1 MNAQTRHSFVAY
13 LPDLMGPADYETAHE
28 RKLLRVRLLQTDA
41 GLEIIGDSAYPD
53 LLDEL
58 LARLD
63 PRRTEMML
71 CG

>member
-1 MNAQTRHSFVAY
+1 MTVQTRHSFVAH
-13 LPDLMGPADYETAHE
+13 LPDLMEPADHETAHE
-28 RKLLRVRLLQTDA
+28 RKLLRVRLLQTDV
-41 GLEIIGDSAYPD
+41 GIEIIGDSAYPD

-63 PRRTEMML
+63 PASTEIML